1 MSPVPSLRDRF
12 RLLFTQHPRSSRVRV
27 HTTPQRF
34 HHDATL
40 ILGLGCSTCSIRP
53 SRGAPN
59 AAVLLFSRG
68 YRYSLVLRSIT
79 SPRPHGRKTHLVL
92 ATQGWG
98 PALGCVS
105 GRLAPPFLVGLATS
119 IQHPVYLHAGICLS
133 CLILAHYSCRSRS
146 PVCSKARDATPDFD
160 YAPLYDLLLSQQA
173 LPTFAESFW
182 DSVAYFVDLLRFS
195 EYRHTL
201 RLFTVKAAT
210 GGAC

>member
-12 RLLFTQHPRSSRVRV
+12 CCFLHSVPDPLAFGFTPHHSVSTMMQRSFSDLAAPPVRYVPRGAHRMQPSYCFRGATATHWYSDPLRPPDSRPKDPSRAFTQ
-27 HTTPQRF
+27 
-34 HHDATL
+34 A
-40 ILGLGCSTCSIRP
+40 
-53 SRGAPN
+53 
-59 AAVLLFSRG
+59 
-68 YRYSLVLRSIT
+68 
-79 SPRPHGRKTHLVL
+79 
-92 ATQGWG
+92 WG

-119 IQHPVYLHAGICLS
+119 IQHPVHLHAGIRLS
-133 CLILAHYSCRSRS
+133 CLILAYYSCRSRS

-160 YAPLYDLLLSQQA
+160 YAPLYDPLLSQRE

-182 DSVAYFVDLLRFS
+182 DSVAYFVDLLRFT

>member
-1 MSPVPSLRDRF
+1 M
-12 RLLFTQHPRSSRVRV
+12 
-27 HTTPQRF
+27 
-34 HHDATL
+34 
-40 ILGLGCSTCSIRP
+40 
-53 SRGAPN
+53 
-59 AAVLLFSRG
+59 
-68 YRYSLVLRSIT
+68 
-79 SPRPHGRKTHLVL
+79 L
-92 ATQGWG
+92 ATQGWRS
-98 PALGCVS
+98 ALGCVS

-160 YAPLYDLLLSQQA
+160 YAPLYDPLLSQRE

-182 DSVAYFVDLLRFS
+182 DSVAYCVDLLRFT

-210 GGAC
+210 GGALKAPAAELVWLVHGPIRHVLGLPSRFRTGWAWRPEA